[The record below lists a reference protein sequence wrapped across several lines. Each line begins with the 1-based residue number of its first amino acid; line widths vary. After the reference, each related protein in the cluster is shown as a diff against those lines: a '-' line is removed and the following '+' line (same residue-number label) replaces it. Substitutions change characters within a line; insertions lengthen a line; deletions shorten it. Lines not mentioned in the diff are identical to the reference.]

1 MGIKT
6 IITSLTDT
14 VRIPA
19 AFAGLFKKY
28 RYKVFYGG
36 RGGAKSWSFADA
48 LITLAM
54 QKKLRILCAR
64 ELQRSIKDSVHKLL
78 SDRIMA
84 RGLGKEFIITDTS
97 IRCKN
102 GSEFFFAGLRHNITE
117 IKSFEGIDIVWVE
130 EAQRVSQDSWDVL
143 LPTIRKEGSEIWISF
158 NPGSPND
165 PTWTM
170 FVENPRPGS
179 LVVKVTYRDNPFF
192 TSVLEAERLACLAV
206 DPDKY
211 AWIWEGEPRVMHD
224 AQIFNGRWRVERFDI
239 PTGVRFY
246 QGSDW
251 GVSTV
256 LMRAYIHQNLD
267 GTKEIRVCNEAYGR
281 NTEIDDIPALFNR
294 IPFAAKWLTRGD
306 CARPELIRYMRRR
319 KFAMKPCKKWPG
331 CVEEGN
337 SFLRS
342 LGLVIHPDCVETI
355 KEAELYSYKVD
366 PLTKEVLY
374 EHIVDANNHC
384 FDSLR
389 YAFEPYILDKRAA

>member
-6 IITSLTDT
+6 LITSLTDT

-19 AFAGLFKKY
+19 AFAGLFKRY

-143 LPTIRKEGSEIWISF
+143 LPTIRKEESEIWISF

-170 FVENPRPGS
+170 FVENPRPDS

-192 TSVLEAERLACLAV
+192 TSVLEAERLACLAT

-211 AWIWEGEPRVMHD
+211 SWIWEGEPRVMHD

-246 QGSDW
+246 QGADW

-281 NTEIDDIPALFNR
+281 NTEIEEIPALFRR

-319 KFAMKPCKKWPG
+319 KFAIKGCKKWPG
-331 CVEEGN
+331 SVEEGN

-342 LGLVIHPDCVETI
+342 YGLVIHPDCVETI

-389 YAFEPYILDKRAA
+389 YGFEPLILGKRAA